1 MYLYVKINVGKI
13 MRKLST
19 KVRRVLVLTAMFVV
33 MASIPVMAAI
43 DHPNRY
49 MDTELTVY
57 RANGEKRCVAKTIA
71 NTNEF
76 IYSHL
81 HLIITYNDSSE
92 WDTYRDAIGKGCGAE
107 RTTSYEM
114 DIDCFDTE
122 HWVSNSNG
130 DACNTHYMSSN

>member
-1 MYLYVKINVGKI
+1 MIYGY
-13 MRKLST
+13 R
-19 KVRRVLVLTAMFVV
+19 A
-33 MASIPVMAAI
+33 
-43 DHPNRY
+43 
-49 MDTELTVY
+49 TVY

-92 WDTYRDAIGKGCGAE
+92 WDTYRDAIGKGSVAE

-114 DIDCFDTE
+114 DIDCLIQSIGFRTQGSRLE
-122 HWVSNSNG
+122 IIVG
-130 DACNTHYMSSN
+130 

>member
-1 MYLYVKINVGKI
+1 

-43 DHPNRY
+43 EYHDY

-114 DIDCFDTE
+114 DIDCFDT
-122 HWVSNSNG
+122 
-130 DACNTHYMSSN
+130 

>member
-1 MYLYVKINVGKI
+1 MYQYVKINGGKI

-43 DHPNRY
+43 EYHDH

-76 IYSHL
+76 IYFKVINDDSSYL
-81 HLIITYNDSSE
+81 LIIS
-92 WDTYRDAIGKGCGAE
+92 GCPCIQRLFVFG
-107 RTTSYEM
+107 
-114 DIDCFDTE
+114 
-122 HWVSNSNG
+122 
-130 DACNTHYMSSN
+130 

>member
-1 MYLYVKINVGKI
+1 MYQYVKINGGKI

-43 DHPNRY
+43 EYHDY

-81 HLIITYNDSSE
+81 HLIITYK
-92 WDTYRDAIGKGCGAE
+92 DAIGKGSVAE

-122 HWVSNSNG
+122 HWVQNSREQVG
-130 DACNTHYMSSN
+130 DYCRMSSN

>member
-1 MYLYVKINVGKI
+1 MYQYVKINGGKI

-33 MASIPVMAAI
+33 MASIPVMASNWVSWLYGYRA
-43 DHPNRY
+43 
-49 MDTELTVY
+49 TVY

-92 WDTYRDAIGKGCGAE
+92 WDTYRDAIGKGSVAE

-122 HWVSNSNG
+122 HWVQNSREQVG
-130 DACNTHYMSSN
+130 DYCRMSSN

>member
-1 MYLYVKINVGKI
+1 MYQYVKINEGKI

-92 WDTYRDAIGKGCGAE
+92 WDTYRDAIGKGSGAE

-122 HWVSNSNG
+122 HWVQNSREQVG
-130 DACNTHYMSSN
+130 DYCRMSSN

>member
-1 MYLYVKINVGKI
+1 

-43 DHPNRY
+43 EYHDY

-81 HLIITYNDSSE
+81 HLIITY
-92 WDTYRDAIGKGCGAE
+92 
-107 RTTSYEM
+107 EM

-122 HWVSNSNG
+122 HWVQNSREQVG
-130 DACNTHYMSSN
+130 DYCRMSSN

>member
-1 MYLYVKINVGKI
+1 

-43 DHPNRY
+43 EYHDY

-57 RANGEKRCVAKTIA
+57 RANGEKRSVSRTIA
-71 NTNEF
+71 NTSEF
-76 IYSHL
+76 IYPHL
-81 HLIITYNDSSE
+81 HLTIIYNDGSDWE
-92 WDTYRDAIGKGCGAE
+92 IYREAKGKGSGAE
-107 RTTSYEM
+107 YTTSYEG

-122 HWVSNSNG
+122 HWVQNSRKQFG
-130 DACNTHYMSSN
+130 DYCRMSSN

>member
-1 MYLYVKINVGKI
+1 MII
-13 MRKLST
+13 W
-19 KVRRVLVLTAMFVV
+19 
-33 MASIPVMAAI
+33 
-43 DHPNRY
+43 
-49 MDTELTVY
+49 ELTVY

-92 WDTYRDAIGKGCGAE
+92 WDTYRDAIGKGSGAE

-122 HWVSNSNG
+122 HWVQNSREQVG
-130 DACNTHYMSSN
+130 DYCRMSSN

>member
-1 MYLYVKINVGKI
+1 

-43 DHPNRY
+43 EYHDY

-71 NTNEF
+71 
-76 IYSHL
+76 
-81 HLIITYNDSSE
+81 
-92 WDTYRDAIGKGCGAE
+92 KGSVAE

-122 HWVSNSNG
+122 HWVQNSREQVG
-130 DACNTHYMSSN
+130 DYCRMSSN